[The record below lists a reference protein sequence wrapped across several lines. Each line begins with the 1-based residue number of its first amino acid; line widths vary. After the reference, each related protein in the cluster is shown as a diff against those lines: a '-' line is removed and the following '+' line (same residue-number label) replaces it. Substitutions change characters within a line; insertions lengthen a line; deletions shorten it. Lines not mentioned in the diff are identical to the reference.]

1 MKQILIDIV
10 KDIWIDRWDVFLILG
25 ILIYRKELLEA
36 FKGGNGKWQ
45 MDEVGKGVILIVF
58 YLAFRT
64 EATRNV
70 EYTIFPES
78 FWFAILGS
86 VALISGVNIY
96 QYVSQK
102 KDEKIQQE
110 GTAS

>member
-1 MKQILIDIV
+1 MKEIV
-10 KDIWIDRWDVFLILG
+10 LDLLKELWTDRWDIFLLIG

-36 FKGGNGKWQ
+36 LKGGNGKWQ
-45 MDEVGKGVILIVF
+45 MDEVGKGLIMVVF

-64 EATRNV
+64 EATRAT
-70 EYTIFPES
+70 EYTVFPES

-96 QYVSQK
+96 QYIKSK
-102 KDEKIQQE
+102 EEPTKTE
-110 GTAS
+110 